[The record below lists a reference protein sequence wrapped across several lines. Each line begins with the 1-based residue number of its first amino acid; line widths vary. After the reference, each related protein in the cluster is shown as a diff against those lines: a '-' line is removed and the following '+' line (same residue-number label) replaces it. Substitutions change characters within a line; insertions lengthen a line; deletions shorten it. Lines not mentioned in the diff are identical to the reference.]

1 MKKFLSVLKKVK
13 LWEVLSTVFVLLFIV
28 FYVAYTVTGTYAGVI
43 NSQLGLNKRET
54 DIDVDKLSEDL
65 EKLGVEVEGEG
76 AVLLKNENALP
87 LKGDEKLSCFFMGS
101 TNFNY
106 TASGSGGADSSTY
119 KTLKA
124 ALEDEG
130 FSVNQT

>member
-65 EKLGVEVEGEG
+65 E
-76 AVLLKNENALP
+76 
-87 LKGDEKLSCFFMGS
+87 
-101 TNFNY
+101 
-106 TASGSGGADSSTY
+106 
-119 KTLKA
+119 
-124 ALEDEG
+124 
-130 FSVNQT
+130 